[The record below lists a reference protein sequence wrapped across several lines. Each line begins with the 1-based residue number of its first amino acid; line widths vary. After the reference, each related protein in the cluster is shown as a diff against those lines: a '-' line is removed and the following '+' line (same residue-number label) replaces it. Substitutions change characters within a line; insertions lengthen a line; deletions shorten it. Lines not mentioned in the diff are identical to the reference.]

1 LKLQPLNIFKLIR
14 DGSLTGLFRPAA
26 WSLLGNLLPM
36 IAAVAAVPF
45 LMHQLGQERLGVLTL
60 IWVVIGY
67 FSFLDMGL
75 GRAVTVAVASWRHQ
89 PERETAELHV
99 LGTASVLLLATG
111 SLAAIL
117 LVFSITAWGLPVKL
131 SSTIFALEVELAL
144 VWMVPSLPLLLL
156 SSVLRGHLE
165 GVGAFRA
172 LNLVRIP
179 TGILLMVGPCVT
191 SVFSPDLVFASFIIC
206 AVRLLQVL
214 ALMWLVAGEM
224 QRSVTGLALQLLR
237 SARFGWLKRLLVFGG
252 WATVSNVVGPVI
264 VYVDRFVIGMVMAAT
279 AVTAYAVPFDVVS
292 RLPLLIAAF
301 CSVLLPELARLSR
314 GSGLK
319 PGSAHAV
326 HRLVNRSSWLS
337 VWVVIAIVG
346 VAYLATPLALR
357 LWLGSSFAAQSS
369 ELTRILLV
377 AFGINAM
384 AQIPFTALQ
393 AAGRVRPVALL
404 HLAELLPYA
413 AVLYVSVSA
422 FGLVGAAYVC
432 LARSVIDYA
441 ALALMWRSHVVKQI
455 AGFSG

>member
-1 LKLQPLNIFKLIR
+1 
-14 DGSLTGLFRPAA
+14 
-26 WSLLGNLLPM
+26 M

-45 LMHQLGQERLGVLTL
+45 LMHQLGQERLGVLSL
-60 IWVVIGY
+60 IWVVVGY

-89 PERETAELHV
+89 PERESAELHV

-111 SLAAIL
+111 ALAAIL
-117 LVFSITAWGLPVKL
+117 LVFSITVWSLPVKL
-131 SSTIFALEVELAL
+131 SSPVFMLEVERAL
-144 VWMVPSLPLLLL
+144 IWMVPSLPLLLL

-191 SVFSPDLVFASFIIC
+191 AVFSPDLVWASCIIS
-206 AVRLLQVL
+206 AIRLLQVL
-214 ALMWLVAGEM
+214 ALMWLVAAQM
-224 QRSVTGLALQLLR
+224 QCSVSGLGLQLLR
-237 SARFGWLKRLLVFGG
+237 SARLGWLRPLLVFGG

-264 VYVDRFVIGMVMAAT
+264 VYVDRFVIGMAMAAA

-301 CSVLLPELARLSR
+301 CSVLLPELARLS
-314 GSGLK
+314 GGGGLQ
-319 PGSAHAV
+319 PGNAYAV
-326 HRLVNRSSWLS
+326 HRLVNRASWLS
-337 VWVVIAIVG
+337 VWVVIAIVS

-377 AFGINAM
+377 AFGINAL

-413 AVLYVSVSA
+413 AVLYMSVSS
-422 FGLVGAAYVC
+422 FGLVGAAYAC

-441 ALALMWRSHVVKQI
+441 ALALMWRSHVARQM

>member
-1 LKLQPLNIFKLIR
+1 
-14 DGSLTGLFRPAA
+14 
-26 WSLLGNLLPM
+26 M

-45 LMHQLGQERLGVLTL
+45 LMHQLGEERLGVLSL
-60 IWVVIGY
+60 IWVVVGY

-111 SLAAIL
+111 ALAAIL
-117 LVFSITAWGLPVKL
+117 LVFSITVWGLPVKL
-131 SSTIFALEVELAL
+131 SSRIFALEVELAL

-179 TGILLMVGPCVT
+179 TGILLMVGPCAT
-191 SVFSPDLVFASFIIC
+191 SVFSPDLVFASFSIC

-224 QRSVTGLALQLLR
+224 QRSVTGLGLQLLR
-237 SARFGWLKRLLVFGG
+237 SARFGWLKPLLVFGG
-252 WATVSNVVGPVI
+252 WATVSNVVGPMI

-314 GSGLK
+314 GSGLQ

-346 VAYLATPLALR
+346 VAYLATPLTLR

-377 AFGINAM
+377 AFGVNAM

-422 FGLVGAAYVC
+422 VGLVGAAYVC
-432 LARSVIDYA
+432 LARSVIDYS
-441 ALALMWRSHVVKQI
+441 ALALMWRSHVAKQM